1 MEIFS
6 IFLYDPADI
15 QLIEH
20 MNIKKVA
27 LVLQG
32 GAVRGAFTAGVLDV
46 LMENDLYFQYVVGV
60 SAGALI
66 SLSYLSKQI
75 GRSRS
80 VVVDFMADKKFVNPR
95 FLLTKRS
102 LFDFDYLF
110 GDIATKILPFDFDT
124 YEKSPIKFVV
134 GTTSCHSGQPLYFIK
149 DETPDFFKA
158 IAASSSLPF
167 FSAPV
172 FVGEEPCLDGGIATP
187 IPFQKAL
194 DDGYKKMIVITT
206 RDKNYRKDLDKPQHK
221 NGLKALYGK
230 YPKFIEAALEYPRR
244 YNQDAARL
252 EELENLG
259 MAFVVRP
266 RLPITLKR
274 TEKDR
279 AELAKVYERGR
290 AVATELLPKIKEY
303 IKNE

>member
-1 MEIFS
+1 MKINS
-6 IFLYDPADI
+6 
-15 QLIEH
+15 
-20 MNIKKVA
+20 VA

-46 LMENDLYFQYVVGV
+46 FMENDIYFQYVVGV

-75 GRSRS
+75 GRSRA
-80 VVVDFMADKKFVNPR
+80 VVVDYMSDKKFVNPR
-95 FLLTKRS
+95 FLLTKKS

-110 GDIATKILPFDFDT
+110 GEMATKILPFDRET
-124 YEKSPIKFVV
+124 YNNSSIRFIV
-134 GTTSCHSGQPLYFIK
+134 GTTSCLTGRPLYYEKGISS
-149 DETPDFFKA
+149 DFFKA

-172 FVGEEPCLDGGIATP
+172 MVGDEPCLDGGIATP

-194 DDGYKKMIVITT
+194 DDDYQKMIVITT
-206 RDKNYRKDLDKPQHK
+206 RDKEYRKDLNKPQHK

-230 YPKFIEAALEYPRR
+230 YPNFIQTALDYPRR
-244 YNQDAARL
+244 YNEDAAKL
-252 EELENLG
+252 EDLENRGL
-259 MAFVVRP
+259 AFIIRP
-266 RLPITLKR
+266 RNPITLKR
-274 TEKDR
+274 TEKDK
-279 AELAKVYERGR
+279 AELQKVYERGR
-290 AVATELLPKIKEY
+290 AAATELLPKMMEY